1 MNSEERKEQ
10 ELADRVVELMES
22 VNGDRLGCDDALTHE
37 LGQQLRD
44 LPDDDQQ
51 QELDQDLRANLV
63 TQFDDAEK
71 VLTPEG
77 ANALS
82 NRKPSRWKR
91 FWAVAASLMLLGG
104 LAVTLFPSFQPIDE
118 VAQLPSALYTNDDVQ
133 YKHKSGTESFTFNG
147 ATTTGRSTD
156 QVLDDLLEKTENDE
170 SEGKEKLAS
179 APADVPDAAA
189 WKSESER
196 VTRANQL
203 ADEKVARAYQLADLH
218 KSLQPSEPINVDGQ
232 ASEPINVGGQAVV
245 SNSDGT
251 STGLF
256 FDVNGKGFGGGGG
269 GFGLGGGGRGGS
281 ATNGPATDTDI
292 DGAAEQQWGVTGLPN
307 SSLGTTTPARIAH
320 ARQDLAYT
328 KELLTKAN
336 NKLVELDPRMQVD
349 GTRPVGKWDESDEH
363 VKLLKKV
370 RNQFQDRYRQ
380 QQEEVSQLLGRIE
393 APVLIN
399 GQSIHHVK
407 ISKLGKKIESA
418 KMEVATD
425 HSERQ
430 RITSSLEQGEAA
442 CKEMLWT
449 LLNEGKIKNSGS
461 STSDDRTV
469 KSLQT
474 RLQDLEI
481 ARIDVTE
488 RYGPKHPRRKS
499 IDRQIDHVQQRLD
512 DAQQFLDQGED
523 EKSKFDDEPE
533 PKEALQGYLAQL
545 EKRIADNQELIRES
559 MEQYVTH
566 EAEAEKINAKER
578 KIEEALR
585 RLSFLKDEMQKA
597 NAEQYLPIVENP
609 FVTATGAK
617 ALSTFSIDVD
627 TASYANMRRFI
638 KHGQLPPPNA
648 IRLEELI
655 NYFDY
660 QYDQPDGDVPFSTSL
675 ELAGCPWNDNHRLLR
690 IGLQGKDVHVA
701 ERPAT
706 NVVFLID
713 VSGSMQNQNKLPLL
727 KRGFQMMVEQLR
739 EDDRVSIVTYAGN
752 AGVALEP
759 TSGDQKKVINDAIEK
774 LTSGGSTHGSAGIEM
789 AYRLAQQ
796 NFIAKGSNKVILATD
811 GDLNVGVTS
820 DDQLVKLIKQ
830 KAAEGVF
837 LTVLGFG
844 TGNLKDGK
852 LEKIAD
858 NGNGVYAYIDSLRE
872 ANKVLV
878 QQLSAALLTIA
889 KDVKLQI
896 EFNPAEVKS
905 YRLLG
910 YENRALK
917 TEDFDNDRK
926 DAGEIGAGHSVTAL
940 YEIVPAKM
948 AKNRRSATPV
958 GLKYQEAETPTTPD
972 SPENRLANLSEA
984 AESGELAT
992 VAVRYKLPDAQTSQK
1007 LEFAIKNQEKSFV
1020 TASDDFRFAASVAA
1034 FGMLLRGSAYSGDAT
1049 FDQIEDIG
1057 AGAMGADASGY
1068 RAEFIDL
1075 VRKAAAMSDR
1085 R

>member
-63 TQFDDAEK
+63 DQFDDAEK

-82 NRKPSRWKR
+82 NRKPFRWKR

-104 LAVTLFPSFQPIDE
+104 LAGMLLPAVQRVRE

-133 YKHKSGTESFTFNG
+133 YKHKSSPESFTFNE

-189 WKSESER
+189 WKSESEK

-203 ADEKVARAYQLADLH
+203 ADEMFTRANQLADLH
-218 KSLQPSEPINVDGQ
+218 KSLQFFNGQSVDTDHNGGVD
-232 ASEPINVGGQAVV
+232 SLYVDVGG
-245 SNSDGT
+245 
-251 STGLF
+251 
-256 FDVNGKGFGGGGG
+256 
-269 GFGLGGGGRGGS
+269 GGGGRGGL
-281 ATNGPATDTDI
+281 DTDI
-292 DGAAEQQWGVTGLPN
+292 DGAGQQGWLVTGLPN
-307 SSLGTTTPARIAH
+307 SSWATATPARIAQ

-363 VKLLKKV
+363 VKLLKEV

-399 GQSIHHVK
+399 GRSIHHVK

-481 ARIDVTE
+481 ARIELTE
-488 RYGPKHPRRKS
+488 RLGPTHPRRKS
-499 IDRQIDHVQQRLD
+499 IDRQIDPVQQRLD

-566 EAEAEKINAKER
+566 EAEAEKINATAR
-578 KIEEALR
+578 KIEEARR

-638 KHGQLPPPNA
+638 EQGQLPPPNA
-648 IRLEELI
+648 VRLEELI

-844 TGNLKDGK
+844 TGNLQDGK

-948 AKNRRSATPV
+948 AKDRRSATPV
-958 GLKYQEAETPTTPD
+958 GLKYQDAEIPATPD
-972 SPENRLANLSEA
+972 SPENRLANLPA
-984 AESGELAT
+984 AAKTGELAT

-1007 LEFAIKNQEKSFV
+1007 LEFAIKNQEKSFM

-1034 FGMLLRGSAYSGDAT
+1034 FGMLLRGSAYAGEAT
-1049 FDQIEDIG
+1049 FAQIEDIG

-1075 VRKAAAMSDR
+1075 VRKATAMSDR

>member
-1 MNSEERKEQ
+1 MSVWRPEDYFRYKE
-10 ELADRVVELMES
+10 AS
-22 VNGDRLGCDDALTHE
+22 
-37 LGQQLRD
+37 
-44 LPDDDQQ
+44 
-51 QELDQDLRANLV
+51 
-63 TQFDDAEK
+63 K
-71 VLTPEG
+71 V
-77 ANALS
+77 
-82 NRKPSRWKR
+82 SR
-91 FWAVAASLMLLGG
+91 GH
-104 LAVTLFPSFQPIDE
+104 
-118 VAQLPSALYTNDDVQ
+118 Y
-133 YKHKSGTESFTFNG
+133 Y
-147 ATTTGRSTD
+147 
-156 QVLDDLLEKTENDE
+156 
-170 SEGKEKLAS
+170 
-179 APADVPDAAA
+179 
-189 WKSESER
+189 
-196 VTRANQL
+196 
-203 ADEKVARAYQLADLH
+203 
-218 KSLQPSEPINVDGQ
+218 
-232 ASEPINVGGQAVV
+232 
-245 SNSDGT
+245 
-251 STGLF
+251 
-256 FDVNGKGFGGGGG
+256 
-269 GFGLGGGGRGGS
+269 
-281 ATNGPATDTDI
+281 
-292 DGAAEQQWGVTGLPN
+292 
-307 SSLGTTTPARIAH
+307 
-320 ARQDLAYT
+320 
-328 KELLTKAN
+328 
-336 NKLVELDPRMQVD
+336 
-349 GTRPVGKWDESDEH
+349 
-363 VKLLKKV
+363 
-370 RNQFQDRYRQ
+370 
-380 QQEEVSQLLGRIE
+380 
-393 APVLIN
+393 
-399 GQSIHHVK
+399 
-407 ISKLGKKIESA
+407 
-418 KMEVATD
+418 
-425 HSERQ
+425 
-430 RITSSLEQGEAA
+430 
-442 CKEMLWT
+442 
-449 LLNEGKIKNSGS
+449 
-461 STSDDRTV
+461 
-469 KSLQT
+469 
-474 RLQDLEI
+474 
-481 ARIDVTE
+481 
-488 RYGPKHPRRKS
+488 
-499 IDRQIDHVQQRLD
+499 
-512 DAQQFLDQGED
+512 
-523 EKSKFDDEPE
+523 E
-533 PKEALQGYLAQL
+533 PKPMMQFG
-545 EKRIADNQELIRES
+545 EKP
-559 MEQYVTH
+559 
-566 EAEAEKINAKER
+566 
-578 KIEEALR
+578 
-585 RLSFLKDEMQKA
+585 
-597 NAEQYLPIVENP
+597 AEQYAPITENP
-609 FVTATGAK
+609 FVTATGTK

-638 KHGQLPPPNA
+638 EQGQLPPPNA
-648 IRLEELI
+648 VRLEELI

-660 QYDQPDGDVPFSTSL
+660 QYDQPDGDVPFSTNL

-958 GLKYQEAETPTTPD
+958 GLKYQDAEIPATPD
-972 SPENRLANLSEA
+972 SPEARLANLPA
-984 AESGELAT
+984 AAKTGELAT

>member
-63 TQFDDAEK
+63 DQFDDAEK

-82 NRKPSRWKR
+82 NRKPFRWKR

-104 LAVTLFPSFQPIDE
+104 LAGMLLPAVQRVRE
-118 VAQLPSALYTNDDVQ
+118 VAQLPSALYMRDDVQ
-133 YKHKSGTESFTFNG
+133 YKHKSSPESFTFNE

-189 WKSESER
+189 WKSESEK

-218 KSLQPSEPINVDGQ
+218 KSLQFFNGQSVDTDH
-232 ASEPINVGGQAVV
+232 NGGVDSLYV
-245 SNSDGT
+245 
-251 STGLF
+251 
-256 FDVNGKGFGGGGG
+256 DVGGGGG
-269 GFGLGGGGRGGS
+269 GRSGL
-281 ATNGPATDTDI
+281 DTDI
-292 DGAAEQQWGVTGLPN
+292 DGAGQQGWLVTGLPN
-307 SSLGTTTPARIAH
+307 SSWATATPARIAQ

-336 NKLVELDPRMQVD
+336 NKLVELDPRMHVD

-363 VKLLKKV
+363 VKLLKEV

-399 GQSIHHVK
+399 GRSIHHVK

-474 RLQDLEI
+474 RLHDLEI

-499 IDRQIDHVQQRLD
+499 IDRQIDRVQQRLD

-566 EAEAEKINAKER
+566 EAEAEKINATAR
-578 KIEEALR
+578 KIEEARR

-638 KHGQLPPPNA
+638 EQGQLPPPNA
-648 IRLEELI
+648 VRLEELI

-844 TGNLKDGK
+844 TGNLQDGK

-948 AKNRRSATPV
+948 AKDRRSATPV
-958 GLKYQEAETPTTPD
+958 GLKYQDAEIPATPD
-972 SPENRLANLSEA
+972 SPENRLANLPA
-984 AESGELAT
+984 AAKTGELAT

-1007 LEFAIKNQEKSFV
+1007 LEFAIKNQEKSFM

-1034 FGMLLRGSAYSGDAT
+1034 FGMLLRGSAYAGEAT
-1049 FDQIEDIG
+1049 FAQIEDIG

-1075 VRKAAAMSDR
+1075 VRKATAMSDR